1 MQNLF
6 KVQTIHVL
14 SSLFANPLYK
24 QNTEKQNCQESYMQ
38 KERMNDDKTLRMKSK
53 RWCLKMWMNEN
64 ENKNYDGK
72 QLFKLQFVVT
82 GFIILCIRN
91 FCIATVYTFR
101 KLNMTI
107 SSSWVTADL
116 NGYIFYKIYESV
128 EGSFLNK
135 NRTQI
140 LLVQTSFITKPYF
153 DFFKPFF

>member
-14 SSLFANPLYK
+14 SSLIANPLYK

-91 FCIATVYTFR
+91 FCIYSSCYCLHISYTEY
-101 KLNMTI
+101 
-107 SSSWVTADL
+107 D
-116 NGYIFYKIYESV
+116 
-128 EGSFLNK
+128 
-135 NRTQI
+135 
-140 LLVQTSFITKPYF
+140 
-153 DFFKPFF
+153 D